1 MWGDIM
7 DDNREESIFSSLIEF
22 TKKPVFSKI
31 IVVVGVVGI
40 GLIFLSGFIP
50 KSPKSDETIKVQN
63 SNSTSLTEYEN
74 QLEQNLAEIICNI
87 NGAGST
93 KVFLT
98 MESSAEQIF
107 ASDNSIAQN
116 NSNNTKSSNDTQSQ
130 KDITSENKYITV
142 ELSDGTQQTVLVK
155 EIQPKVRGVLV
166 VCAGGDNNVVKEKVI
181 DAVTKALD
189 ISSSKVSVAGLS
201 Q

>member
-7 DDNREESIFSSLIEF
+7 DDNREESIFSSLVEF

-50 KSPKSDETIKVQN
+50 KSPKNDETIKVQN

-74 QLEQNLAEIICNI
+74 QLEQSLAEIICNI

>member
-1 MWGDIM
+1 MWGEFM
-7 DDNREESIFSSLIEF
+7 DDNREESIFSGLIAF
-22 TKKPVFSKI
+22 TKKPIFAKVIVF
-31 IVVVGVVGI
+31 VGVVGI
-40 GLIFLSGFIP
+40 GLILLSGFIP
-50 KSPKSDETIKVQN
+50 KSPKNDDTIKVQN
-63 SNSTSLTEYEN
+63 NNSTSLTEYEN

-87 NGAGST
+87 SGAGST

-116 NSNNTKSSNDTQSQ
+116 NSNNTKSSSDTQSQ